1 MLEQHYRDVHTT
13 CPHDMSTATQ
23 RVERCQQPA
32 AGEAGAK
39 RRRLHTSRYF
49 PYLRE
54 VIASRPPTQRRRE
67 LERESEEARRPGGE
81 APPGGHPAGR
91 SRARSPA
98 VGSAAPAAGCW
109 VVPLRRLK
117 T

>member
-39 RRRLHTSRYF
+39 RRRLQPSRYF